1 MEEKDDQSKRP
12 EDSAFKQ
19 QRLKAWQPLLT
30 PFWVIT
36 TFFVIGILFII
47 LGAVIV
53 TYSKNVV
60 EIEQQYD
67 NVVNCN
73 EGDNGIDTV
82 GSPCTITIKID
93 STMKRPIFVYY
104 KLTNFYQNHRRYV
117 KSRSDAQLSGDD
129 IGSTSSCDPLSDQ
142 PNTNTPLYPC
152 GLIANSFFN
161 DTFRACKM
169 KSGDDS
175 LCVTLTPEDNSWVK
189 TGISWASDRDKKF
202 KDMQVPS
209 SFSRVGPGGFTLPN
223 VTDEDFIV
231 WMRTAGLPTFKKLYR
246 KIENE
251 DLNVGD
257 KLQINFTNAFPV
269 HSFGG
274 TKSIVLSTTSAL
286 GGKNDFLGYAYIVV
300 GVVCAVLAIGFLVK
314 HLYSPRAMGDMHY
327 LNAWGANQR
336 QNAPA
341 RGGNQ

>member
-36 TFFVIGILFII
+36 TFFVIGILFLI
-47 LGAVIV
+47 LGGFIV
-53 TYSKNVV
+53 KYSKDVV

-67 NVVNCN
+67 SLFNCPETPSQKEAN
-73 EGDNGIDTV
+73 CSVDI
-82 GSPCTITIKID
+82 PIT
-93 STMKRPIFVYY
+93 STMKKPIFVYY

-129 IGSTSSCDPLSDQ
+129 VGSTSSCDPLSDL
-142 PNTNTPLYPC
+142 PGTSIPLYPC

-161 DTFRACKM
+161 DTFKACK
-169 KSGDDS
+169 KTSGS
-175 LCVTLTPEDNSWVK
+175 TECVSMTEDNNAWVK

-202 KDMQVPS
+202 KDVDVSSS
-209 SFSRVGPGGFTLPN
+209 SFSRVGTGGFTLPN
-223 VTDEDFIV
+223 ITDEDFIV

-246 KIENE
+246 KIQDS

-257 KLQINFTNAFPV
+257 ILTINFTNAFPV

-300 GVVCAVLAIGFLVK
+300 GVVCLVLAIGFLVK

-336 QNAPA
+336 QNPPA
-341 RGGNQ
+341 RGANQ

>member
-36 TFFVIGILFII
+36 TFFVIGVLFLI
-47 LGAVIV
+47 LGGFIV
-53 TYSKNVV
+53 KYSKDVV
-60 EIEQQYD
+60 EIEKQYD
-67 NVVNCN
+67 NQADCP
-73 EGDNGIDTV
+73 EKTDQKIPDC
-82 GSPCTITIKID
+82 SMTIVIQD
-93 STMKRPIFVYY
+93 TMKKPIFVYY

-129 IGSTSSCDPLSDQ
+129 VGSTSSCDPLSDL
-142 PNTNTPLYPC
+142 PDTEKPLYPC

-161 DTFRACKM
+161 DTFKACKTTSSST
-169 KSGDDS
+169 SG
-175 LCVTLTPEDNSWVK
+175 CVEMTEDNKAWVK
-189 TGISWASDRDKKF
+189 TGISWQSDRDKKF
-202 KDMQVPS
+202 KDVAVS
-209 SFSRVGPGGFTLPN
+209 NSFSRVGPGGFPLPN
-223 VTDEDFIV
+223 ITDEDFIV

-246 KIENE
+246 KIEDS
-251 DLNVGD
+251 DLNSGD
-257 KLQINFTNAFPV
+257 VLTINFTNAFPV
-269 HSFGG
+269 KSFGG

-300 GVVCAVLAIGFLVK
+300 GVICLVLAIGFLVK

-336 QNAPA
+336 QNAPV

>member
-30 PFWVIT
+30 PFWVIA
-36 TFFVIGILFII
+36 TFFVIGILFLI
-47 LGAVIV
+47 LGGFIIK
-53 TYSKNVV
+53 YSKDVV

-67 NVVNCN
+67 TDCVAPANCN
-73 EGDNGIDTV
+73 M
-82 GSPCTITIKID
+82 TIEIT
-93 STMKRPIFVYY
+93 SLMKKPIFVYY

-129 IGSTSSCDPLSDQ
+129 VSSVSSCDPLSEWD
-142 PNTNTPLYPC
+142 NKPLYPC

-161 DTFRACKM
+161 DNFTACIRTAGSSSCSDM
-169 KSGDDS
+169 TEANS
-175 LCVTLTPEDNSWVK
+175 LWVK
-189 TGISWASDRDKKF
+189 TGISWQSDRDKKF
-202 KDMQVPS
+202 KKVAVSPS
-209 SFSRVGPGGFTLPN
+209 DYSFIGPQNVTLPD
-223 VTDEDFIV
+223 VDDEDFIV

-246 KIENE
+246 KIERD
-251 DLNVGD
+251 DLNPGD
-257 KLQINFTNAFPV
+257 TLFINISNVFQV
-269 HSFGG
+269 KSFGG

-300 GVVCAVLAIGFLVK
+300 GVICLVLAIGFLVK
-314 HLYSPRAMGDMHY
+314 HLYSPRQMGDMQY

-336 QNAPA
+336 QNIPA
-341 RGGNQ
+341 KGANQ

>member
-1 MEEKDDQSKRP
+1 MEDKVGEDQSKRP

-36 TFFVIGILFII
+36 TFFFIGVLFLI
-47 LGAVIV
+47 LGGLIIKF
-53 TYSKNVV
+53 SKDVV

-67 NVVNCN
+67 NFPSCGENTTMRTPDCSMTIYIN
-73 EGDNGIDTV
+73 EPMN
-82 GSPCTITIKID
+82 
-93 STMKRPIFVYY
+93 RPIFVYY

-129 IGSTSSCDPLSDQ
+129 VGSTASCDPLSDF
-142 PNTNTPLYPC
+142 NNLPLYPC
-152 GLIANSFFN
+152 GLIANSVFN
-161 DTFRACKM
+161 DTF
-169 KSGDDS
+169 SGC
-175 LCVTLTPEDNSWVK
+175 LIRGNTGGCVPMTEGDGTWVK
-189 TGISWASDRDKKF
+189 TGISWQSDRDKKF
-202 KDMQVPS
+202 KFVDVGVG
-209 SFSRVGPGGFTLPN
+209 FSRVGPGGFSLPN

-246 KIENE
+246 KILDV
-251 DLNVGD
+251 DLNAGD
-257 KLQINFTNAFPV
+257 AIVLNYSNAFPV
-269 HSFGG
+269 KSFSG

-300 GVVCAVLAIGFLVK
+300 GVICLVLAIGFLVK

-327 LNAWGANQR
+327 LNAWGNQR
-336 QNAPA
+336 QNVPA
-341 RGGNQ
+341 RAGNQ

>member
-1 MEEKDDQSKRP
+1 MEEKDEQSKRP

-36 TFFVIGILFII
+36 TFFVIGILFLI
-47 LGAVIV
+47 LGGFIV
-53 TYSKNVV
+53 KYSKDVV
-60 EIEQQYD
+60 EIEQQYND
-67 NVVNCN
+67 LLSCPEKTDQKEPDCSIN
-73 EGDNGIDTV
+73 I
-82 GSPCTITIKID
+82 PIT
-93 STMKRPIFVYY
+93 STMKKPIFVYY

-129 IGSTSSCDPLSDQ
+129 VTSTSSCDPLSNLPDVG
-142 PNTNTPLYPC
+142 TPLYPC

-161 DTFRACKM
+161 DTFKACKTTTA
-169 KSGDDS
+169 STE
-175 LCVTLTPEDNSWVK
+175 CVSMTEANGAWVK
-189 TGISWASDRDKKF
+189 TGISWQSDRDKKF
-202 KDMQVPS
+202 KDVAVPS
-209 SFSRVGPGGFTLPN
+209 GFSRIGTGGFTLPN
-223 VTDEDFIV
+223 ITDEDFIV

-246 KIENE
+246 KIEDS
-251 DLNVGD
+251 DLNPGD
-257 KLQINFTNAFPV
+257 VLTINFTNAFPV
-269 HSFGG
+269 SSFGG

-300 GVVCAVLAIGFLVK
+300 GVVCLVLAIGFLVK